1 MNELQLAPIAASE
14 NAGEV
19 DKLFWVMNAL
29 TVVFTIIVIALIAF
43 LAARYRKG
51 SNVDRSNPTTHNTL
65 LEMTWTLPA

>member
-14 NAGEV
+14 YAGEV

-43 LAARYRKG
+43 LAAIIA
-51 SNVDRSNPTTHNTL
+51 SCLSS
-65 LEMTWTLPA
+65 